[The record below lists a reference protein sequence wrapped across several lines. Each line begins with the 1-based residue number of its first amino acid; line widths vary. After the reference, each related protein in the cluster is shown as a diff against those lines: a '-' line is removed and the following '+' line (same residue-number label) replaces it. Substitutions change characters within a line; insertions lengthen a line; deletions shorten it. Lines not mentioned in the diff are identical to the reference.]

1 MPENT
6 RLKIF
11 LAHSKDDK
19 FKVRDFYRRLVI
31 DGFDAWLDE
40 EKIIPG
46 QDWDAE
52 IRKAIRTTDA
62 FIVFLSKSSVTKEGY
77 IQKEIRMALDIA
89 DEKPEGTNYFI
100 PVRLEE
106 CVVPSRVGRFQWVNL
121 FEQEG
126 YKKLREALEFRRKD
140 LNIRFTLE
148 EIKFKMDDDII
159 NAIRIPILGSIA
171 TDPLMLV
178 PELSK
183 DFIDAKKYKAVEIP
197 RSLLPIRDRLN
208 MLYALEVQGN
218 SMLDAMIND
227 GDIVV
232 MKHANQAQNG
242 DMVAIRID
250 DEYILRYFF
259 REKDG
264 YRLQSANPEI
274 RPIYVPKTKNIE
286 INGKVVMVIRK
297 ITEL

>member
-6 RLKIF
+6 KLKIF

-19 FKVRDFYRRLVI
+19 SKVREYYRRLVI

-46 QDWDAE
+46 QEWDAE

-62 FIVFLSKSSVTKEGY
+62 FIVFLSKSSITKEGY

-106 CVVPSRVGRFQWVNL
+106 CVVPSRIGRFQWVNL
-121 FEQEG
+121 FEREG
-126 YKKLREALEFRRKD
+126 YKKLKEALEFRGKD

-148 EIKFKMDDDII
+148 ELRFTENGDTV
-159 NAIRIPILGSIA
+159 RIPILGPIA
-171 TDPLMLV
+171 TGPFMFAPIPSNNFRDT
-178 PELSK
+178 EE
-183 DFIDAKKYKAVEIP
+183 YKTVEISQ
-197 RSLLPIRDRLN
+197 SLLPAHVRLES
-208 MLYALEVQGN
+208 LYALEVQGG

-232 MKHANQAQNG
+232 MKNTDQAQNG
-242 DMVAIRID
+242 EMVAIRVD

-259 REKDG
+259 REKGG
-264 YRLQSANPEI
+264 YRLQSANSEI
-274 RPIYVPKTKNIE
+274 RPIYIPKTKPIE
-286 INGKVVMVIRK
+286 INGKVLMVIRK
-297 ITEL
+297 INEL